1 MSEKQISF
9 NRYEGCKRAIDEWQH
24 DDRAEFTYIPC
35 RYSMKAGYEATKR
48 LLEEQPEVTAIM
60 ALSDT
65 IAIGV
70 MRAAA
75 DLGKHIPEELSVTGF
90 DGIELAGYCVPRLTT
105 IKQNTEIMASR
116 SVDIMLKHINYA
128 ADGEHEIVPYSLI
141 EGESVKSIG

>member
-1 MSEKQISF
+1 M
-9 NRYEGCKRAIDEWQH
+9 
-24 DDRAEFTYIPC
+24 
-35 RYSMKAGYEATKR
+35 
-48 LLEEQPEVTAIM
+48 EEQPEVTAIM

-105 IKQNTEIMASR
+105 INQNTEIMASR
-116 SVDIMLKHINYA
+116 SDIMLKHINYA
-128 ADGEHEIVPYSLI
+128 AAGEHEIVPYSLI

>member
-1 MSEKQISF
+1 
-9 NRYEGCKRAIDEWQH
+9 
-24 DDRAEFTYIPC
+24 
-35 RYSMKAGYEATKR
+35 MKAGYEATKR

-90 DGIELAGYCVPRLTT
+90 AWNRAGRILCNQDL
-105 IKQNTEIMASR
+105 QQ
-116 SVDIMLKHINYA
+116 
-128 ADGEHEIVPYSLI
+128 
-141 EGESVKSIG
+141 